1 MKKILN
7 IGWKDLIVLFR
18 DKGAL
23 VLMLGAPFVL
33 TLGLGLITGS
43 FSNNSGSS
51 SGLAGIAVVVVNKD
65 GGELGQ
71 GLVDVLF
78 SADLAELLA
87 PDTAVSPQAARQ
99 QVDNNA
105 IAAAVIIPAGFTDG
119 ILPNASGQVGEPVAI
134 EVYANP
140 ARPISANVVSSIV
153 ADYINQVETGMVSVN
168 VALTQLVMHGRIT
181 PANTESMMTLG
192 QEMGQRLISQDAAPQ
207 PIRIERDKAAA
218 EAASNPNFL
227 AYIAPGMA
235 VAFLMYTVALG
246 GRSILAERDKG
257 TLSRLLISPTSA
269 TQILAGKVVGIF
281 LTGVAQVSVL
291 IAASALLFG
300 LRWGNLPGVV
310 LLIVTVSAA
319 ATGWGLLLASL
330 ANRPG
335 QVSSFGTALMLT
347 FGILG
352 GSFVQIPFTG
362 LLAQLSKITPN
373 AWAIEGFMSLSQGG
387 SLADIAPSLIAL
399 VVMAALLFGTA
410 VLIFQ
415 RRSGALIAR

>member
-7 IGWKDLIVLFR
+7 IGWKDLIILFR

-43 FSNNSGSS
+43 FSNNSGS
-51 SGLAGIAVVVVNKD
+51 GLAGIPIAVVNED
-65 GGELGQ
+65 HGELGQ
-71 GLVDVLF
+71 GLADVLV
-78 SADLAELLA
+78 SADLSELLA

-99 QVDNNA
+99 LVDNND
-105 IAAAVIIPAGFTDG
+105 IAAAVIIPAGFTAG
-119 ILPNASGQVGEPVAI
+119 ILPNASGQVGDAVSI

-153 ADYINQVETGMVSVN
+153 EDYINQVETGLVSVN
-168 VALTQLVMHGRIT
+168 VALTQLVMNGRIT
-181 PANTESMMTLG
+181 PADTESMMTLG
-192 QEMGQRLISQDAAPQ
+192 QEMGQRLINQDAAPQ

>member
-43 FSNNSGSS
+43 FSNNSGS
-51 SGLAGIAVVVVNKD
+51 GLAGIPIAVVNED
-65 GGELGQ
+65 SDELGQ
-71 GLVDVLF
+71 GLADVLF

-99 QVDNNA
+99 LVDNND
-105 IAAAVIIPAGFTDG
+105 IAAAVIIPAGFTAG
-119 ILPNASGQVGEPVAI
+119 ILPNASGQVGDAVSI

-153 ADYINQVETGMVSVN
+153 EDYINQVETGLVSVN
-168 VALTQLVMHGRIT
+168 VALTQLVMNGRIT
-181 PANTESMMTLG
+181 PADTESMMTLG
-192 QEMGQRLISQDAAPQ
+192 QEMGQRLINQDAAPQ

-300 LRWGNLPGVV
+300 LRWGNLTGVV

>member
-43 FSNNSGSS
+43 FSSNSG
-51 SGLAGIAVVVVNKD
+51 SGLAGIPIAVVNED
-65 GGELGQ
+65 SGELGQ
-71 GLVDVLF
+71 GLADVLF

-99 QVDNNA
+99 LVDNND
-105 IAAAVIIPAGFTDG
+105 IAAAVIIPAGFTAG
-119 ILPNASGQVGEPVAI
+119 ILPNASGQVGDAVSI

-153 ADYINQVETGMVSVN
+153 EDYINQVETGLVSVN
-168 VALTQLVMHGRIT
+168 VALTQLVMNGRIT
-181 PANTESMMTLG
+181 PADTESMMTLG
-192 QEMGQRLISQDAAPQ
+192 QEMGQRLINQDAAPQ

>member
-43 FSNNSGSS
+43 FSSNSG
-51 SGLAGIAVVVVNKD
+51 SGLAGIPIAVVNKD
-65 GGELGQ
+65 SGELGQ
-71 GLVDVLF
+71 GLADVLF

-99 QVDNNA
+99 LVDNND
-105 IAAAVIIPAGFTDG
+105 IAAAVIIPAGFTAG
-119 ILPNASGQVGEPVAI
+119 IVPNASGQVGDAVSI

-153 ADYINQVETGMVSVN
+153 EDYINQVETGLVSVN
-168 VALTQLVMHGRIT
+168 VALTQLVMNGRIT
-181 PANTESMMTLG
+181 PADTESMMTLG
-192 QEMGQRLISQDAAPQ
+192 QEMGQRLINQDAAPQ

-330 ANRPG
+330 ASRPG

>member
-43 FSNNSGSS
+43 FSSNSG
-51 SGLAGIAVVVVNKD
+51 SGLAGIPIAVVNED
-65 GGELGQ
+65 SGELGQ
-71 GLVDVLF
+71 GLADVLF

-99 QVDNNA
+99 LVDNND
-105 IAAAVIIPAGFTDG
+105 IAAAVIIPAGFTAG
-119 ILPNASGQVGEPVAI
+119 ILPNASGQVGDAVSI

-153 ADYINQVETGMVSVN
+153 EDYINQVETGLVSVN
-168 VALTQLVMHGRIT
+168 VALTQLVMNGRIT
-181 PANTESMMTLG
+181 PADTESMMTLG
-192 QEMGQRLISQDAAPQ
+192 QEMGQRLINQDAAPQ

-218 EAASNPNFL
+218 EAASSPNFL

-330 ANRPG
+330 ASRPG

>member
-43 FSNNSGSS
+43 FSNNSGS
-51 SGLAGIAVVVVNKD
+51 GLAGIPIAVVNED
-65 GGELGQ
+65 SDELGQ
-71 GLVDVLF
+71 GLADVLF

-99 QVDNNA
+99 LVDNND
-105 IAAAVIIPAGFTDG
+105 IAAAVIIPAGFTAG
-119 ILPNASGQVGEPVAI
+119 ILPNASGQVGDAVSI

-153 ADYINQVETGMVSVN
+153 DDYINQVETGLVSVN
-168 VALTQLVMHGRIT
+168 VALTQLVMNGRIT
-181 PANTESMMTLG
+181 PADTESMMTLG
-192 QEMGQRLISQDAAPQ
+192 QEMGQRLINQDAAPQ

-330 ANRPG
+330 ASRPG

>member
-43 FSNNSGSS
+43 FSSNSG
-51 SGLAGIAVVVVNKD
+51 SGLAGIPIAVVNED
-65 GGELGQ
+65 SDELGQ
-71 GLVDVLF
+71 GLADVLF

-99 QVDNNA
+99 LVDNND
-105 IAAAVIIPAGFTDG
+105 IAAAVIIPAGFTAG
-119 ILPNASGQVGEPVAI
+119 ILPNASGQVGDAVSI

-153 ADYINQVETGMVSVN
+153 EDYINQVETGLVSVN
-168 VALTQLVMHGRIT
+168 VALTQLVMNGRIT
-181 PANTESMMTLG
+181 PADTESMMTLG
-192 QEMGQRLISQDAAPQ
+192 QEMGQRLINQDAAPQ

-300 LRWGNLPGVV
+300 LRWGNLTGVV

>member
-43 FSNNSGSS
+43 FSSNSG
-51 SGLAGIAVVVVNKD
+51 SGLAGIPIAVVNED
-65 GGELGQ
+65 SGELGQ
-71 GLVDVLF
+71 GLADVLF

-99 QVDNNA
+99 LVDNND
-105 IAAAVIIPAGFTDG
+105 IAAAVIIPAGFTAG
-119 ILPNASGQVGEPVAI
+119 ILPNASGQVGDAVSI

-153 ADYINQVETGMVSVN
+153 EDYINQVETGLVSVN
-168 VALTQLVMHGRIT
+168 VALTQLVMNGRIT
-181 PANTESMMTLG
+181 PADTESMMTLG
-192 QEMGQRLISQDAAPQ
+192 QEMGQRLINQDAAPQ

-310 LLIVTVSAA
+310 LLILTVSAA

-415 RRSGALIAR
+415 RRAGALIAR

>member
-1 MKKILN
+1 
-7 IGWKDLIVLFR
+7 
-18 DKGAL
+18 
-23 VLMLGAPFVL
+23 
-33 TLGLGLITGS
+33 
-43 FSNNSGSS
+43 
-51 SGLAGIAVVVVNKD
+51 AVVNED
-65 GGELGQ
+65 HGELGQ
-71 GLVDVLF
+71 GLADVLV
-78 SADLAELLA
+78 SADLSELLA
-87 PDTAVSPQAARQ
+87 PETAVSPQAARQ
-99 QVDNNA
+99 LVDNND
-105 IAAAVIIPAGFTDG
+105 IAAAVIIPAGFTAG
-119 ILPNASGQVGEPVAI
+119 ILPNASGQVGDAVSI

-153 ADYINQVETGMVSVN
+153 EDYINQVETGLVSVN
-168 VALTQLVMHGRIT
+168 VALTQLVMNGRIT
-181 PANTESMMTLG
+181 PADTESMMTLG
-192 QEMGQRLISQDAAPQ
+192 QEMGQRLINQDAAPQ

-330 ANRPG
+330 ASRPG

>member
-43 FSNNSGSS
+43 FSSNSG
-51 SGLAGIAVVVVNKD
+51 SGLAGIPIAVVNED
-65 GGELGQ
+65 SGELGQ
-71 GLVDVLF
+71 GLADVLF

-99 QVDNNA
+99 LVDNND
-105 IAAAVIIPAGFTDG
+105 IAAAVIIPAGFTAG
-119 ILPNASGQVGEPVAI
+119 ILPNASGQVGDAVSI

-153 ADYINQVETGMVSVN
+153 EDYINQVETGLVSVN
-168 VALTQLVMHGRIT
+168 VALTQLVMNGRIT
-181 PANTESMMTLG
+181 PADTESMMTLG
-192 QEMGQRLISQDAAPQ
+192 QEMGQRLINQDAAPQ

-330 ANRPG
+330 ASRPG

>member
-1 MKKILN
+1 MKKILQ
-7 IGWKDLIVLFR
+7 ISWKDLIVLFR
-18 DKGAL
+18 DRGAL

-43 FSNNSGSS
+43 FSGGS
-51 SGLAGIAVVVVNKD
+51 SGLTGIALVIVNEDD
-65 GGELGQ
+65 GALGQ
-71 GLVDVLF
+71 ALVDAF
-78 SADLAELLA
+78 YSADLADLLM
-87 PDTAVSPQAARQ
+87 PDTAVSPAAARQ
-99 QVDNNA
+99 LVDDDQV
-105 IAAAVIIPAGFTDG
+105 AAAVIIPAGFTNS
-119 ILPNASGQVGEPVAI
+119 ILPDTAGSLGEAAQI

-140 ARPISANVVSSIV
+140 ARTISAGVISSIV
-153 ADYINQVETGMVSVN
+153 EGFVYQVETGLVSVN
-168 VALTQLVMHGRIT
+168 VAMTQMVMNGRIAPNDSAT
-181 PANTESMMTLG
+181 LMRLG
-192 QEMGQRLISQDAAPQ
+192 QEMAQRQLSQGS
-207 PIRIERDKAAA
+207 
-218 EAASNPNFL
+218 AASLIQIQRDTAATQANNNINFL

-257 TLSRLLISPTSA
+257 TLSRLLISPTST

-291 IAASALLFG
+291 IAACALLFN
-300 LRWGNLPGVV
+300 LRWGNLPGVA
-310 LLIVTVSAA
+310 LLIVTVAAA

-335 QVSSFGTALMLT
+335 QVASFGTALMLT

-362 LLAQLSKITPN
+362 FLAQLSKITPN
-373 AWAIEGFMSLSQGG
+373 AWAIQGFTTLYQGG
-387 SLADIAPSLIAL
+387 AVTDIVPDLIAL
-399 VVMAALLFGTA
+399 LVMAAVLFIA
-410 VLIFQ
+410 ASIIFQ

>member
-1 MKKILN
+1 M
-7 IGWKDLIVLFR
+7 
-18 DKGAL
+18 
-23 VLMLGAPFVL
+23 
-33 TLGLGLITGS
+33 
-43 FSNNSGSS
+43 
-51 SGLAGIAVVVVNKD
+51 
-65 GGELGQ
+65 
-71 GLVDVLF
+71 
-78 SADLAELLA
+78 
-87 PDTAVSPQAARQ
+87 
-99 QVDNNA
+99 
-105 IAAAVIIPAGFTDG
+105 
-119 ILPNASGQVGEPVAI
+119 
-134 EVYANP
+134 
-140 ARPISANVVSSIV
+140 
-153 ADYINQVETGMVSVN
+153 
-168 VALTQLVMHGRIT
+168 
-181 PANTESMMTLG
+181 
-192 QEMGQRLISQDAAPQ
+192 
-207 PIRIERDKAAA
+207 
-218 EAASNPNFL
+218 
-227 AYIAPGMA
+227 
-235 VAFLMYTVALG
+235 
-246 GRSILAERDKG
+246 
-257 TLSRLLISPTSA
+257 
-269 TQILAGKVVGIF
+269 VGIF

>member
-43 FSNNSGSS
+43 FSNNSGS
-51 SGLAGIAVVVVNKD
+51 GLAGIPIAVVNED
-65 GGELGQ
+65 SGELGQ
-71 GLVDVLF
+71 GLADVLF

-99 QVDNNA
+99 LVDNND
-105 IAAAVIIPAGFTDG
+105 IAAAVIIPAGFTAG
-119 ILPNASGQVGEPVAI
+119 ILPNASGQVGDAVSI

-153 ADYINQVETGMVSVN
+153 EDYINQVETGLVSVN
-168 VALTQLVMHGRIT
+168 VALTQLVMNGRIT
-181 PANTESMMTLG
+181 PADTESMMTLG
-192 QEMGQRLISQDAAPQ
+192 QEMGQRLINQDAAPQ

-330 ANRPG
+330 ASRPG

>member
-43 FSNNSGSS
+43 FSSNSG
-51 SGLAGIAVVVVNKD
+51 SGLAGIPIAVVNED
-65 GGELGQ
+65 SDELGQ
-71 GLVDVLF
+71 GLADVLF

-99 QVDNNA
+99 LVDNND
-105 IAAAVIIPAGFTDG
+105 IAAAVIIPAGFTAG
-119 ILPNASGQVGEPVAI
+119 ILPNASGQVGDAVSI

-153 ADYINQVETGMVSVN
+153 EDYINQVETGLVSVN
-168 VALTQLVMHGRIT
+168 VALTQLVMNGRIT
-181 PANTESMMTLG
+181 PADTESMMTLG
-192 QEMGQRLISQDAAPQ
+192 QEMGQRLINQDAAPQ

-330 ANRPG
+330 ASRPG